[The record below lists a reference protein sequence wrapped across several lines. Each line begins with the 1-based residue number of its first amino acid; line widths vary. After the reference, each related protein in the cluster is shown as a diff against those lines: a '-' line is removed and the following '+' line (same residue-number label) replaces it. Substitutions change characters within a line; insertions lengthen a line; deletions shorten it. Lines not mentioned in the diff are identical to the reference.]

1 MLANGKALPHDS
13 AHGKYL
19 PITEKENIMSTR
31 ATYEF
36 TFGTVFMQNDNY
48 PSNAAEYLKSAK
60 NVEQF
65 IRANLEAELTI
76 EHSMHQDTDYQ
87 YDINDYNGHL
97 VARKSYPDE
106 VLGQRY
112 DVFFEGT
119 VNEFITKYGVK

>member
-1 MLANGKALPHDS
+1 M
-13 AHGKYL
+13 
-19 PITEKENIMSTR
+19 TTR

-36 TFGTVFMQNDNY
+36 TFGTVYMKNDNY
-48 PSNAAEYLKSAK
+48 PSGAAEYLKSAK

-87 YDINDYNGHL
+87 YDINDYNGQL

-106 VLGQRY
+106 ELGQRY

-119 VNEFITKYGVK
+119 IKEFIKQYEVK